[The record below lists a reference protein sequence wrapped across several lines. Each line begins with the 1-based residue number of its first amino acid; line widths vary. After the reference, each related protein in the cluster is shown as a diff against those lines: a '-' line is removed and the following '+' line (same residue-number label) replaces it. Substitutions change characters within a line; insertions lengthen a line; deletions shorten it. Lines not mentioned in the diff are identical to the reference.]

1 MAPSHRQPQ
10 SGQEAP
16 PRIRPQALNH
26 LWERQRRDYG
36 AKSATT
42 SVGAGSPSHESSSRL
57 PVGAA
62 TPRLWRQ
69 VIDNLSQGSKP
80 LPRIRPQAL
89 NHLWERQRRDYG
101 AKSATTS
108 VGAGSPSHEF
118 GLRPRITCGS
128 GNAATTAPS
137 HRHPSRGSKPLPQ
150 IQFATP
156 CGSGNAATPAPN
168 QPHPQ
173 SGHEAPPTNA
183 VGADTSDLLHGG
195 DRDVRHLT
203 PAADPP
209 LFSCRLSFSSAH

>member
-16 PRIRPQALNH
+16 PTNPASGP
-26 LWERQRRDYG
+26 E
-36 AKSATT
+36 SP
-42 SVGAGSPSHESSSRL
+42 VGAAAPRLWRQVSDNLSRGRKPLPRIQFAPPRGSGNAATVAPSHRQPQSGQQAPPTNSASGPES

-69 VIDNLSQGSKP
+69 VSDNLSRGRKP
-80 LPRIRPQAL
+80 LPRIQFAPP
-89 NHLWERQRRDYG
+89 
-101 AKSATTS
+101 
-108 VGAGSPSHEF
+108 VGAAT
-118 GLRPRITCGS
+118 PRLW
-128 GNAATTAPS
+128 
-137 HRHPSRGSKPLPQ
+137 RHVIANLSRSSKPLPQ